1 MKRIF
6 IFALSILILAQA
18 HAFSQAEAQSSADI
32 ITVSVSTVSPT
43 YQTGDI
49 VEIYGSVSVSSDPLK
64 AFDVALI
71 VKAPN
76 GNLIQVAQITPGAD
90 GYYSKSIQSSE
101 SWKEGTYTVTA
112 NYDIKS
118 ASTSFS
124 FNAVGAAA
132 IDEVVEAAEEV
143 AEAAEAV
150 AGEVAEAAEAVA
162 GEVVEAAEEVAEVIG
177 VAAGGLVCG
186 SGTHEADGFCIPD
199 GSDSFGLTY
208 DSASVNGLI
217 LTAAI
222 AFGIAVAII
231 ITLRLIG
238 KAGGS
243 R

>member
-6 IFALSILILAQA
+6 IFVLSILILAQA

-32 ITVSVSTVSPT
+32 VTVSVSTVSST

-49 VEIYGSVSVSSDPLK
+49 VEIYGSVSMVSDPLR
-64 AFDVALI
+64 AYDVALI

-76 GNLIQVAQITPGAD
+76 GNFIEVAQITPGAD

-124 FNAVGAAA
+124 FSTVKAAA
-132 IDEVVEAAEEV
+132 IDEVVEAAGEV

-162 GEVVEAAEEVAEVIG
+162 GEVVEAAV
-177 VAAGGLVCG
+177 GLACG

-199 GSDSFGLTY
+199 GSDSFGLEY
-208 DSASVNGLI
+208 DSASTGGLI
-217 LTAAI
+217 LTASI

-231 ITLRLIG
+231 IVLRLIG

>member
-1 MKRIF
+1 MKRII

-18 HAFSQAEAQSSADI
+18 YAFSQAEAQSSSDI
-32 ITVSVSTVSPT
+32 VTVSVSTVSPT

-49 VEIYGSVSVSSDPLK
+49 VEIYGSVSMVSDPLR
-64 AFDVALI
+64 AYDVALI

-76 GNLIQVAQITPGAD
+76 GNFIEIAQITPGAD

-124 FNAVGAAA
+124 FSTVKAAA

-150 AGEVAEAAEAVA
+150 AGEV
-162 GEVVEAAEEVAEVIG
+162 VEAAEEVAEVIV

-199 GSDSFGLTY
+199 GSDSFGLSY
-208 DSASVNGLI
+208 DPASVNGLI

-231 ITLRLIG
+231 IVLRLIG

>member
-1 MKRIF
+1 MKKVA

-18 HAFSQAEAQSSADI
+18 YAFSQAEAQSSADI
-32 ITVSVSTVSPT
+32 VTVSVSTVSPT
-43 YQTGDI
+43 YQTGDM
-49 VEIYGSVSVSSDPLK
+49 VEIYGSVSVSSDPLR

-150 AGEVAEAAEAVA
+150 AE
-162 GEVVEAAEEVAEVIG
+162 EVVEAAEGIVE
-177 VAAGGLVCG
+177 AAGGLACG

-199 GSDSFGLTY
+199 GSDSFGLEY
-208 DSASVNGLI
+208 DSTSTGGLI
-217 LTAAI
+217 LTASI

-231 ITLRLIG
+231 IILRLIG

>member
-1 MKRIF
+1 MKRII
-6 IFALSILILAQA
+6 IFALSVLVLTQA
-18 HAFSQAEAQSSADI
+18 YAFSQADAQSRADL
-32 ITVSVSTVSPT
+32 ITVSVSTASPT
-43 YQTGDI
+43 YQSGDI
-49 VEIYGSVSVSSDPLK
+49 VEIYGSVSFSSDPLR
-64 AFDVALI
+64 AYDVALI

-76 GNLIQVAQITPGAD
+76 GNFIEVAQITPNTD
-90 GYYSKSIQSSE
+90 GYYSKSIQSGE
-101 SWKEGTYTVTA
+101 SWKEGTYTVTV

-118 ASTSFS
+118 ASTSFAFS
-124 FNAVGAAA
+124 AETAA
-132 IDEVVEAAEEV
+132 IEEVVEAAEEV

-150 AGEVAEAAEAVA
+150 AGEVVDAA
-162 GEVVEAAEEVAEVIG
+162 GEVVEVIG
-177 VAAGGLVCG
+177 AAAGGLVCG

-199 GSDSFGLTY
+199 GSDSFGLSY
-208 DSASVNGLI
+208 DPASVNGLI

>member
-1 MKRIF
+1 MKRVA

-18 HAFSQAEAQSSADI
+18 YAFSQAEAQSSADI
-32 ITVSVSTVSPT
+32 VTVSVSTVSPT
-43 YQTGDI
+43 YQTGDM
-49 VEIYGSVSVSSDPLK
+49 VEIYGSVSVSSDPLR

-150 AGEVAEAAEAVA
+150 AE
-162 GEVVEAAEEVAEVIG
+162 EVVEAAEGIVE
-177 VAAGGLVCG
+177 AAGGLACG

-199 GSDSFGLTY
+199 GSDSFGLEY
-208 DSASVNGLI
+208 DSASTGGLI

-231 ITLRLIG
+231 IALRLIG
-238 KAGGS
+238 KAGKS
-243 R
+243 Q

>member
-1 MKRIF
+1 MKRII
-6 IFALSILILAQA
+6 IFALSVLVLTQA
-18 HAFSQAEAQSSADI
+18 YAFSQADAQSRADL
-32 ITVSVSTVSPT
+32 ITVSVSTVSPS
-43 YQTGDI
+43 YNAGDI
-49 VEIYGSVSVSSDPLK
+49 VEIYGSVSFSSDPLR
-64 AFDVALI
+64 AYDVALI

-76 GNLIQVAQITPGAD
+76 GNFIEVAQITPNTD
-90 GYYSKSIQSSE
+90 GYYSKSIQSGE

-118 ASTSFS
+118 ASTSFAFS
-124 FNAVGAAA
+124 AETAA
-132 IDEVVEAAEEV
+132 IEEVVEAAE
-143 AEAAEAV
+143 
-150 AGEVAEAAEAVA
+150 EVAEAAEAVA

-199 GSDSFGLTY
+199 GSDSFGLSY
-208 DSASVNGLI
+208 DPASVNGLI

>member
-1 MKRIF
+1 MKRII
-6 IFALSILILAQA
+6 IFALSVLVLTQA
-18 HAFSQAEAQSSADI
+18 YAFSQADAQSRADL
-32 ITVSVSTVSPT
+32 ITVSVSTVSPS
-43 YQTGDI
+43 YNAGDI
-49 VEIYGSVSVSSDPLK
+49 VEIYGSVSFSSDPLR
-64 AFDVALI
+64 AYDVALI

-76 GNLIQVAQITPGAD
+76 GNFIEVAQITPNTD
-90 GYYSKSIQSSE
+90 GYYSKSIQSGE

-112 NYDIKS
+112 NYDVKS
-118 ASTSFS
+118 ASTSFAFS
-124 FNAVGAAA
+124 AETAA
-132 IDEVVEAAEEV
+132 IEEVIEAAEEV

-150 AGEVAEAAEAVA
+150 AGEVI
-162 GEVVEAAEEVAEVIG
+162 EAAEEVAEVIG

-199 GSDSFGLTY
+199 GSDSFGLSY
-208 DSASVNGLI
+208 DPASVNGLI

-231 ITLRLIG
+231 IVLRLIG

>member
-1 MKRIF
+1 MKRVA

-18 HAFSQAEAQSSADI
+18 YGFSQAEAQSSADVV
-32 ITVSVSTVSPT
+32 TVSVSTVSPT

-49 VEIYGSVSVSSDPLK
+49 VEIYGSVSMVSDPLR
-64 AFDVALI
+64 AYDVALI

-76 GNLIQVAQITPGAD
+76 GNFIEIAQITPGAD

-101 SWKEGTYTVTA
+101 SWKEGTYTVTV

-124 FNAVGAAA
+124 FSTVKAAA

-150 AGEVAEAAEAVA
+150 AGEVI
-162 GEVVEAAEEVAEVIG
+162 EAAEEVAEVIEA
-177 VAAGGLVCG
+177 AAGGLACG

-199 GSDSFGLTY
+199 GSDSFGLEY
-208 DSASVNGLI
+208 DSASTGGLI
-217 LTAAI
+217 LTASI

-231 ITLRLIG
+231 IVLRLIG
-238 KAGGS
+238 KAGRS
-243 R
+243 S

>member
-1 MKRIF
+1 MKNVA

-18 HAFSQAEAQSSADI
+18 YAFSQAEAQSSADI
-32 ITVSVSTVSPT
+32 VTVSVSTVSPT

-49 VEIYGSVSVSSDPLK
+49 VEIYGSVSMVSDPLR
-64 AFDVALI
+64 AYDVALI

-76 GNLIQVAQITPGAD
+76 GNFIEVAQITPGAD

-150 AGEVAEAAEAVA
+150 AE
-162 GEVVEAAEEVAEVIG
+162 EVVEAAEGIVE
-177 VAAGGLVCG
+177 AAGGLACG

-199 GSDSFGLTY
+199 GSDSFGLEY
-208 DSASVNGLI
+208 DSASTGGLI
-217 LTAAI
+217 LTASI

-231 ITLRLIG
+231 IALRLIG
-238 KAGGS
+238 KAGRS

>member
-1 MKRIF
+1 MKRII
-6 IFALSILILAQA
+6 IFALSVLVLTQA
-18 HAFSQAEAQSSADI
+18 YAFSQADAQSRADL
-32 ITVSVSTVSPT
+32 ITVSVSTVSST

-49 VEIYGSVSVSSDPLK
+49 VEIYGSVSVSSDPLR
-64 AFDVALI
+64 AYDVALI

-76 GNLIQVAQITPGAD
+76 GNFIEVAQITPNTD
-90 GYYSKSIQSSE
+90 GYYSKSIQSGE

-112 NYDIKS
+112 NYDVKS
-118 ASTSFS
+118 ASTSFAFS
-124 FNAVGAAA
+124 AETAA

-162 GEVVEAAEEVAEVIG
+162 GEVVEAA
-177 VAAGGLVCG
+177 GGLACG

-199 GSDSFGLTY
+199 GSDSFGLEY

>member
-32 ITVSVSTVSPT
+32 VTVSVSTVSPT

-49 VEIYGSVSVSSDPLK
+49 VEIYGSVSMVSDPLR
-64 AFDVALI
+64 AYDVALI

-76 GNLIQVAQITPGAD
+76 GNFIEVAQITPGAD

-124 FNAVGAAA
+124 FSTVKAAA

-162 GEVVEAAEEVAEVIG
+162 GEVVEAAV
-177 VAAGGLVCG
+177 GLACG

-199 GSDSFGLTY
+199 GSDSFGLEY
-208 DSASVNGLI
+208 DSASTGGLI
-217 LTAAI
+217 LTASI

-231 ITLRLIG
+231 IVLRLIG

>member
-32 ITVSVSTVSPT
+32 VTVSVSTVSST

-49 VEIYGSVSVSSDPLK
+49 VEIYGSVSVVSDPLR
-64 AFDVALI
+64 AYDVALI

-76 GNLIQVAQITPGAD
+76 GNFIEIAQITPGAD

-124 FNAVGAAA
+124 FSTVGAAA

-150 AGEVAEAAEAVA
+150 AEEVAEAAQAVV
-162 GEVVEAAEEVAEVIG
+162 GEVVEAA
-177 VAAGGLVCG
+177 GGLACG

-199 GSDSFGLTY
+199 GSDSFGLEY
-208 DSASVNGLI
+208 DSTSTGGLI

-231 ITLRLIG
+231 IALRLIG

>member
-1 MKRIF
+1 MKRVA

-18 HAFSQAEAQSSADI
+18 YGFSQAEAQSSADI
-32 ITVSVSTVSPT
+32 VTVSVSTVSPT
-43 YQTGDI
+43 YQTGDM
-49 VEIYGSVSVSSDPLK
+49 VEIYGSVSVSSDPLR

-124 FNAVGAAA
+124 FSAVGAAA
-132 IDEVVEAAEEV
+132 IDEVIEAAEEV

-150 AGEVAEAAEAVA
+150 AE
-162 GEVVEAAEEVAEVIG
+162 EVVETAEGIVE
-177 VAAGGLVCG
+177 AAGGLACG

-199 GSDSFGLTY
+199 GSDSFGLEY
-208 DSASVNGLI
+208 DSASTGGLI
-217 LTAAI
+217 LTASI

-231 ITLRLIG
+231 IALRLIG
-238 KAGGS
+238 KAGRS
-243 R
+243 S

>member
-1 MKRIF
+1 MKRVA

-18 HAFSQAEAQSSADI
+18 YGFSQAEAQSSADI
-32 ITVSVSTVSPT
+32 VTVSVSTVSPT
-43 YQTGDI
+43 YQTGDM
-49 VEIYGSVSVSSDPLK
+49 VEIYGSVSVSSDPLR

-162 GEVVEAAEEVAEVIG
+162 GEVAE
-177 VAAGGLVCG
+177 AAGGLACG

-199 GSDSFGLTY
+199 GSDSFGLEY
-208 DSASVNGLI
+208 DSTSTGGLI
-217 LTAAI
+217 LTASI

-231 ITLRLIG
+231 IILRLIG

>member
-1 MKRIF
+1 MKRLA

-18 HAFSQAEAQSSADI
+18 YAFSQAEAQTSRADL

-49 VEIYGSVSVSSDPLK
+49 VEIYGSVSMVSDPLR
-64 AFDVALI
+64 AYDVALI

-76 GNLIQVAQITPGAD
+76 GNFIEVAQITPGAD

-124 FNAVGAAA
+124 FSTVETAA

-150 AGEVAEAAEAVA
+150 AGEVAEAAE
-162 GEVVEAAEEVAEVIG
+162 EVAEVIG
-177 VAAGGLVCG
+177 VAAGGLACG

-199 GSDSFGLTY
+199 GSDSFGLEY
-208 DSASVNGLI
+208 DSASTGGLI
-217 LTAAI
+217 LTASI

-231 ITLRLIG
+231 IVLRLIG
-238 KAGGS
+238 KAGRS
-243 R
+243 S

>member
-1 MKRIF
+1 MKKAI
-6 IFALSILILAQA
+6 IAALSILILVQA
-18 HAFSQAEAQSSADI
+18 YAFSQAEAQSSADI

-76 GNLIQVAQITPGAD
+76 GNLIQVAQVTPGAD

-112 NYDIKS
+112 NYDTKS

-124 FNAVGAAA
+124 FSAVGTAA

-162 GEVVEAAEEVAEVIG
+162 GEVAE
-177 VAAGGLVCG
+177 AAGGLACG

-199 GSDSFGLTY
+199 GSDSFGLEY
-208 DSASVNGLI
+208 DSASTGGLI
-217 LTAAI
+217 LTASI

-231 ITLRLIG
+231 IALRLIG
-238 KAGGS
+238 KAGRS
-243 R
+243 S

>member
-1 MKRIF
+1 MKRVA

-18 HAFSQAEAQSSADI
+18 YAFSQAEAQTTRADL
-32 ITVSVSTVSPT
+32 ITVSVSTVSST

-49 VEIYGSVSVSSDPLK
+49 VEIYGSVSMVSDPLR
-64 AFDVALI
+64 AYDVALI

-76 GNLIQVAQITPGAD
+76 GNFVEIAQITPGAD

-124 FNAVGAAA
+124 FSTAESAA

-150 AGEVAEAAEAVA
+150 AGEVVEAAEAVA
-162 GEVVEAAEEVAEVIG
+162 GEVVEAA
-177 VAAGGLVCG
+177 GGLACG

-199 GSDSFGLTY
+199 GSDSFGLEY

-217 LTAAI
+217 LTASI

-231 ITLRLIG
+231 IALRLIG

>member
-1 MKRIF
+1 MKRIA

-18 HAFSQAEAQSSADI
+18 YAFSQAEAQSSADI

-49 VEIYGSVSVSSDPLK
+49 VEIYGSVSISSDPLK
-64 AFDVALI
+64 AYDVALI

-76 GNLIQVAQITPGAD
+76 GNLIQVAQVTPGAD

-124 FNAVGAAA
+124 FSATETAALE
-132 IDEVVEAAEEV
+132 EVVEAAEEV

-150 AGEVAEAAEAVA
+150 AGEVVEAAEAVA
-162 GEVVEAAEEVAEVIG
+162 GEVVVVAGEL
-177 VAAGGLVCG
+177 ACG

-199 GSDSFGLTY
+199 GSDSFGLEY
-208 DSASVNGLI
+208 DSASTGGLI
-217 LTAAI
+217 LTASI

-231 ITLRLIG
+231 IVLRLIG
-238 KAGGS
+238 KAGRS
-243 R
+243 S

>member
-1 MKRIF
+1 MKKVA

-18 HAFSQAEAQSSADI
+18 YAFSQAEAQSSADI

-49 VEIYGSVSVSSDPLK
+49 VEIYGSVSMVSDPLR
-64 AFDVALI
+64 AYDVALI
-71 VKAPN
+71 VKATN
-76 GNLIQVAQITPGAD
+76 GNFIEIAQITPGAD

-118 ASTSFS
+118 TSTSFS
-124 FNAVGAAA
+124 FSTVGAAA

-162 GEVVEAAEEVAEVIG
+162 GEVVEAA
-177 VAAGGLVCG
+177 GGLACG

-199 GSDSFGLTY
+199 GSDSFGLEY
-208 DSASVNGLI
+208 DSASTGGLI
-217 LTAAI
+217 LTASI

-231 ITLRLIG
+231 IVLRLIG
-238 KAGGS
+238 KAGRS
-243 R
+243 S

>member
-1 MKRIF
+1 MKRVA

-18 HAFSQAEAQSSADI
+18 YAFSQAEAQSSADI
-32 ITVSVSTVSPT
+32 VTVSVSTVSPT

-49 VEIYGSVSVSSDPLK
+49 VEIYGSVSMVSDPLR
-64 AFDVALI
+64 AYDVALI

-76 GNLIQVAQITPGAD
+76 GNFIEIAQITPGAD

-124 FNAVGAAA
+124 FSTVKAAA

-162 GEVVEAAEEVAEVIG
+162 GEVVEAA
-177 VAAGGLVCG
+177 GGLACG

-199 GSDSFGLTY
+199 GSDSFGLEY
-208 DSASVNGLI
+208 DSTSTGGLI
-217 LTAAI
+217 LTASI

-231 ITLRLIG
+231 IILRLIG

>member
-1 MKRIF
+1 MKRII
-6 IFALSILILAQA
+6 IFALSILVLTQA
-18 HAFSQAEAQSSADI
+18 YAFSQADAQSRADL

-49 VEIYGSVSVSSDPLK
+49 VEIYGSVSFSSDPLR
-64 AFDVALI
+64 AYDVALI

-76 GNLIQVAQITPGAD
+76 GNFIEVAQITPNTD
-90 GYYSKSIQSSE
+90 GYYSKSIQSGE

-118 ASTSFS
+118 ASTSFAFS
-124 FNAVGAAA
+124 AETAA
-132 IDEVVEAAEEV
+132 IEEVVEAAE
-143 AEAAEAV
+143 
-150 AGEVAEAAEAVA
+150 EVAEAAEAVA
-162 GEVVEAAEEVAEVIG
+162 GEVVEAAEEVAGVIE

-231 ITLRLIG
+231 IVLRLIG
-238 KAGGS
+238 KAGKS
-243 R
+243 Q

>member
-18 HAFSQAEAQSSADI
+18 YGFSQAEAQSSADI
-32 ITVSVSTVSPT
+32 ITVSVSTVSPD
-43 YQTGDI
+43 YKTGDI
-49 VEIYGSVSVSSDPLK
+49 VEIYGSVSMVSDPLR
-64 AFDVALI
+64 AYDVALI

-76 GNLIQVAQITPGAD
+76 GNFVEIAQITPGAD

-124 FNAVGAAA
+124 FSTVGSAA

-150 AGEVAEAAEAVA
+150 AGEVVEAAEAV
-162 GEVVEAAEEVAEVIG
+162 VE
-177 VAAGGLVCG
+177 AAGGLACG

-199 GSDSFGLTY
+199 GSDSFGLEY
-208 DSASVNGLI
+208 DSASTEGLI
-217 LTAAI
+217 LTASI

-231 ITLRLIG
+231 IALRLIG
-238 KAGGS
+238 KAGKS
-243 R
+243 Q

>member
-49 VEIYGSVSVSSDPLK
+49 VEIYGSVSMVSDPLR
-64 AFDVALI
+64 AYDVALI

-76 GNLIQVAQITPGAD
+76 GNFIEVAQITPGAD
-90 GYYSKSIQSSE
+90 GYYSKSVQSSE

-124 FNAVGAAA
+124 FSTVKAAA

-150 AGEVAEAAEAVA
+150 AEEVAEAAQAVV
-162 GEVVEAAEEVAEVIG
+162 GEVVEAA
-177 VAAGGLVCG
+177 GGLACG

-199 GSDSFGLTY
+199 GSDSFELEY
-208 DSASVNGLI
+208 DSASFGGLI
-217 LTAAI
+217 LTASI

-231 ITLRLIG
+231 IALRLIG

>member
-1 MKRIF
+1 MKRVA

-18 HAFSQAEAQSSADI
+18 YAFSQAEAQSSADI
-32 ITVSVSTVSPT
+32 VTVSVSTVSPT

-49 VEIYGSVSVSSDPLK
+49 VEIYGSVSMVSDPLR
-64 AFDVALI
+64 AYDVALI

-76 GNLIQVAQITPGAD
+76 GNFIEIAQITPGAD

-124 FNAVGAAA
+124 FSTVGSAA

-150 AGEVAEAAEAVA
+150 AE
-162 GEVVEAAEEVAEVIG
+162 EVVEAAGAVAEEVVE
-177 VAAGGLVCG
+177 AAGGLACG

-199 GSDSFGLTY
+199 GSDSFGLEY
-208 DSASVNGLI
+208 DSASTGGLI
-217 LTAAI
+217 LTASI

-231 ITLRLIG
+231 IVLRLIG

>member
-1 MKRIF
+1 MKRVA

-18 HAFSQAEAQSSADI
+18 YAFSQAEAQSSADI
-32 ITVSVSTVSPT
+32 VTVSVSTVSPT
-43 YQTGDI
+43 YQTGDM
-49 VEIYGSVSVSSDPLK
+49 VEIYGSVSVSSDPLR

-124 FNAVGAAA
+124 FNTVGAAA

-162 GEVVEAAEEVAEVIG
+162 GEVAE
-177 VAAGGLVCG
+177 AAGGLACG

-199 GSDSFGLTY
+199 GSDSFGLEY
-208 DSASVNGLI
+208 DSASTGGLI
-217 LTAAI
+217 LTASI

-231 ITLRLIG
+231 IALRLIG
-238 KAGGS
+238 KAGRS
-243 R
+243 S

>member
-1 MKRIF
+1 MKKAI
-6 IFALSILILAQA
+6 IAALSILILAQA
-18 HAFSQAEAQSSADI
+18 YAFSQAEAQSSADI
-32 ITVSVSTVSPT
+32 VTVSVSTVSPT
-43 YQTGDI
+43 YQTGDM
-49 VEIYGSVSVSSDPLK
+49 VEIYGSVSVSSDPLR

-124 FNAVGAAA
+124 FSTVGSAA

-150 AGEVAEAAEAVA
+150 AE
-162 GEVVEAAEEVAEVIG
+162 EVVEAAEGIVE
-177 VAAGGLVCG
+177 AAGGLACG

-199 GSDSFGLTY
+199 GSDSFGLEY
-208 DSASVNGLI
+208 DSASTGGLI
-217 LTAAI
+217 LTASI

-231 ITLRLIG
+231 IVLRLIG
-238 KAGGS
+238 KAGRS
-243 R
+243 S

>member
-1 MKRIF
+1 MKRVA

-18 HAFSQAEAQSSADI
+18 YAFSQAEAQSSADI
-32 ITVSVSTVSPT
+32 VTVSVSTVSPT
-43 YQTGDI
+43 YQTGDM
-49 VEIYGSVSVSSDPLK
+49 VEIYGSVSVSSDPLR

-124 FNAVGAAA
+124 FSTVKAAA

-162 GEVVEAAEEVAEVIG
+162 GEVAE
-177 VAAGGLVCG
+177 AAGGLACG

-199 GSDSFGLTY
+199 GSDSFGLEY
-208 DSASVNGLI
+208 DSASTGGLI
-217 LTAAI
+217 LTASI

-231 ITLRLIG
+231 IVLRLIG
-238 KAGGS
+238 KAGRS
-243 R
+243 S

>member
-1 MKRIF
+1 MKRF
-6 IFALSILILAQA
+6 AIFALSILILAQA
-18 HAFSQAEAQSSADI
+18 YAFSQAEAQSSADI
-32 ITVSVSTVSPT
+32 VTVSVSTVSPT

-49 VEIYGSVSVSSDPLK
+49 IEIYGSVSVSSDPLK
-64 AFDVALI
+64 AYDVAVI

-76 GNLIQVAQITPGAD
+76 GNFIEVAQVTPGTG

-112 NYDIKS
+112 NYDVKS

-124 FNAVGAAA
+124 FSTTESAA
-132 IDEVVEAAEEV
+132 IEEVAEAAEEV

-150 AGEVAEAAEAVA
+150 AEEVAEAAEVAA
-162 GEVVEAAEEVAEVIG
+162 GEIVE
-177 VAAGGLVCG
+177 AAGGLACG

-208 DSASVNGLI
+208 DSASTGGLI
-217 LTAAI
+217 LTASI

-231 ITLRLIG
+231 IVLRLIG
-238 KAGGS
+238 KAGRS
-243 R
+243 S

>member
-1 MKRIF
+1 MKRLA

-18 HAFSQAEAQSSADI
+18 YGFSQAEAQSSANI
-32 ITVSVSTVSPT
+32 VTVSVSTVSPT
-43 YQTGDI
+43 YQVGDI
-49 VEIYGSVSVSSDPLK
+49 VEIYGSVSFSSDPLK
-64 AFDVALI
+64 AYDVALI

-76 GNLIQVAQITPGAD
+76 GNFIEVAQITPNTD
-90 GYYSKSIQSSE
+90 GYYSKSIQSGE

-112 NYDIKS
+112 NYDVKS
-118 ASTSFS
+118 ASTSFAFS
-124 FNAVGAAA
+124 AETAA

-150 AGEVAEAAEAVA
+150 AGEVIET
-162 GEVVEAAEEVAEVIG
+162 AEEVAEVIG

-199 GSDSFGLTY
+199 GSDSFGLEY

>member
-1 MKRIF
+1 MKKVA

-18 HAFSQAEAQSSADI
+18 YAFSQAEAQSSADI
-32 ITVSVSTVSPT
+32 VTVSVSTVSPT
-43 YQTGDI
+43 YQTGDM
-49 VEIYGSVSVSSDPLK
+49 VEIYGSVSVSSDPLR

-162 GEVVEAAEEVAEVIG
+162 GEVVEAA
-177 VAAGGLVCG
+177 GGLACG

-199 GSDSFGLTY
+199 GSDSFGLEY
-208 DSASVNGLI
+208 DSTSTGGLI
-217 LTAAI
+217 LTASI

-231 ITLRLIG
+231 IILRLIG